1 MQMKNP
7 FDLPLPE
14 HHQGQ
19 AGNPVP
25 EIVGAG
31 SANPFDISMT
41 NPFDILMANPEVVK
55 PAPNP
60 FDFQSNSV
68 VQSTAPP
75 SIGEVL
81 ATRPVFPVRM
91 FIPTEL
97 RANRCA

>member
-1 MQMKNP
+1 MKNP

-31 SANPFDISMT
+31 SANL
-41 NPFDILMANPEVVK
+41 FDILMANPEVVK